1 MSKDTQRLGKGLE
14 ALIPRSLFSSGRTI
28 VSIPIGMIVPNRF
41 QPRKTFADDAMRS
54 LVASIKTYGLNQPIL
69 VRKQHDHYELI
80 AGERRYRA
88 CIEAGLETISA
99 IVKNVTDQESLQL
112 ALIENLER
120 HDLNPMEIAFGY
132 QRLIDEFSFTHQ
144 MISEFF
150 CKSRSAV
157 SNTLRLLNLPDV
169 IQQMVEKGDISEGH
183 ARSLL
188 SLSTDAD
195 MLFLA
200 EKIKA
205 ESLNVRQIESVV
217 SDLKKKPKETQA
229 PIQLPLFETL
239 ERELG
244 QKFSA
249 KVSISGG
256 ENRGKI
262 TFHYQSSA
270 HLEALLRVL
279 SHMTDIP

>member
-1 MSKDTQRLGKGLE
+1 MSKDNPRLGKGLE

-28 VSIPIGMIVPNRF
+28 VSIPIGLIVPNRF
-41 QPRKTFADDAMRS
+41 QPRKTFSEESMRS

-69 VRKQHDHYELI
+69 VRKQHDQYELI

-88 CIEAGLETISA
+88 CVEAGLETISA
-99 IVKNVTDQESLQL
+99 IVKNATDQESLQL

-120 HDLNPMEIAFGY
+120 HDLNPMEIAWGY

-157 SNTLRLLNLPDV
+157 SNTLRLLNLPALV
-169 IQQMVEKGDISEGH
+169 QKMVEKGDISEGH

-188 SLSTDAD
+188 ALATDED
-195 MLFLA
+195 MVFLA

-217 SDLKKKPKETQA
+217 SDLKKKPHPTQS

-244 QKFSA
+244 QKFNS

-256 ENRGKI
+256 ENSGKI

-270 HLEALLRVL
+270 HLEALLTIL
-279 SHMTDIP
+279 SKMG